1 MTKRKGVE
9 EMKKVYI
16 SILSIVV
23 MSCLISCGTNQT
35 EVSSGMSEINE
46 AESSSVKSSA
56 SLISD
61 EELINRVL
69 YLLEPFTHPVT
80 WYTAAGDTELAVWEA
95 EYVDPLEDTP
105 EGTKFYPVTRFDSI
119 AEMKRATEQVM
130 TKEFAEKNLY
140 PLLDKYNQFLERD
153 NMLYRNTLIGRGAWP
168 FKADSATVV
177 SKSEDTAVLSVTFI
191 DFRKKEEVRNVEMK
205 FENQT
210 WKLNSSPYI

>member
-1 MTKRKGVE
+1 
-9 EMKKVYI
+9 MKKVCML
-16 SILSIVV
+16 ILSIVV

-35 EVSSGMSEINE
+35 EVSSGISEINE
-46 AESSSVKSSA
+46 TESSSVTPST

-69 YLLEPFTHPVT
+69 YLLEPFTDPVG
-80 WYTAAGDTELAVWEA
+80 WYTAAGDTVLNVWEA
-95 EYVDPLEDTP
+95 GVAPLEDTP
-105 EGTKFYPVTRFDSI
+105 EGTKFYRVLRFDSI
-119 AEMKRATEQVM
+119 ADMKRATEQVM

-153 NMLYRNTLIGRGAWP
+153 NMLYRNTLIRNEAWT
-168 FKADSATVV
+168 FKANSATVV

-191 DFRKKEEVRNVEMK
+191 DSYNKKEIRNIEMK

-210 WKLNSSPYI
+210 WKLNSSPYIQISIQK